1 MTSSNTLPHGIN
13 SVPIVSPRN
22 TSIPHP
28 LPHHIAGKNH
38 GNLIHF
44 LSYLHTLDTKPA
56 ITTPEALSSLSFYT
70 NTNVLFLYLQLWLN

>member
-38 GNLIHF
+38 GNII
-44 LSYLHTLDTKPA
+44 DTKQA
-56 ITTPEALSSLSFYT
+56 ITTPKALSSLSFYI
-70 NTNVLFLYLQLWLN
+70 LFTTLVKSIKINEKKNSKCEKYQ